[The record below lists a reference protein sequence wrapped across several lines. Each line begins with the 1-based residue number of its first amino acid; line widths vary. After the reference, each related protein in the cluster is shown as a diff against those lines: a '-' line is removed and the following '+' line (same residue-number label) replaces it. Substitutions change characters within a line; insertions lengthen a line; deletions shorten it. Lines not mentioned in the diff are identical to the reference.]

1 LPVSTDTTPGRFKKN
16 DVLFRE
22 GDASDCV
29 LRVRSGEIEV
39 LREVGDASVLLGRVK
54 GGEWLGE
61 MGVIENRVRSA
72 TARAATDGEIEV
84 LTAEQFL
91 DRISSDAALARD
103 LILRLS
109 IRLRSIEDKIAGD
122 LVSFSQ
128 GRSVQRG
135 GGGAPDGEIAADARI
150 SLAAETDILRAQIGA
165 APIAIGK
172 LPFVVGRAVVGDEA
186 PPLRRPDLV
195 IEDQEPLR
203 LSRQHFMIVRGGGHL
218 MVSDL
223 GSTLGTLVNGQAIG
237 HHFMKDAASL
247 HRGDNEIVAGGWDS
261 PFAFSLSVD

>member
-1 LPVSTDTTPGRFKKN
+1 LPVSIDATPRRFKKG

-54 GGEWLGE
+54 AGEWLGE

-72 TARAATDGEIEV
+72 TARAATDGDVEI
-84 LTAEQFL
+84 LTAGQFL

-122 LVSFSQ
+122 LVSFSH

-135 GGGAPDGEIAADARI
+135 GGAADSEIAADAGI
-150 SLAAETDILRAQIGA
+150 SLAAETDMLRAQIGA
-165 APIAIGK
+165 APIVIGK
-172 LPFVVGRAVVGDEA
+172 LPFVVGRAVVADEA

-195 IEDQEPLR
+195 LEDQEPFR

-223 GSTLGTLVNGQAIG
+223 GSTLGTLVNGQPIG
-237 HHFMKDAASL
+237 HHFTKDTASL
-247 HRGDNEIVAGGWDS
+247 HRGDNQIIAGGWDS
-261 PFAFSLSVD
+261 PFAFSLVVD

>member
-1 LPVSTDTTPGRFKKN
+1 VSTNHTPSRFKKG

-61 MGVIENRVRSA
+61 MGVVENRVRSA
-72 TARAATDGEIEV
+72 TARAATDGEVEI

-91 DRISSDAALARD
+91 DRISSDAALARE

-109 IRLRSIEDKIAGD
+109 IRLRSIEDKVAGD
-122 LVSFSQ
+122 LVSFSP
-128 GRSVQRG
+128 GRSLERG
-135 GGGAPDGEIAADARI
+135 GGTAPSTAIAADAGI
-150 SLAAETDILRAQIGA
+150 SLTADSDVLRAQIGA

-195 IEDQEPLR
+195 IEDQEPFR

-223 GSTLGTLVNGQAIG
+223 GSTLGTIVNGQAIG

-247 HRGDNEIVAGGWDS
+247 HRGNNQIIAGGWDS
-261 PFAFSLSVD
+261 PFAISLSVG

>member
-1 LPVSTDTTPGRFKKN
+1 MSTDATASRFKVG

-72 TARAATDGEIEV
+72 TARAATDGEVEI
-84 LTAEQFL
+84 LTAERFL
-91 DRISSDAALARD
+91 DRISSDATLARD

-128 GRSVQRG
+128 GRGLARRG
-135 GGGAPDGEIAADARI
+135 AAAPDDAIAADARV
-150 SLAAETDILRAQIGA
+150 SLTAATDMLRAEIGG

-172 LPFVVGRAVVGDEA
+172 LPFVVGRAVAADEA

-195 IEDQEPLR
+195 IEDRKPLR
-203 LSRQHFMIVRGGGHL
+203 LSRQHFMIVRNGGQL

-247 HRGDNEIVAGGWDS
+247 HRGDNQIIAGGADS
-261 PFAFSLSVD
+261 PFAFSLSVG

>member
-1 LPVSTDTTPGRFKKN
+1 MG

-72 TARAATDGEIEV
+72 TARAATDGEVEI
-84 LTAEQFL
+84 LTAERFL
-91 DRISSDAALARD
+91 DRISSDATLARE

-109 IRLRSIEDKIAGD
+109 IRLRSVEDKIAGD

-128 GRSVQRG
+128 GRGLVRRG
-135 GGGAPDGEIAADARI
+135 AAAPDNAIAPDARV
-150 SLAAETDILRAQIGA
+150 SLTAATDRLRARIGA
-165 APIAIGK
+165 VPIAIGK
-172 LPFVVGRAVVGDEA
+172 LPFVVGRAVAGDEA
-186 PPLRRPDLV
+186 PSLRRPDLV
-195 IEDQEPLR
+195 IGDQEPFR
-203 LSRQHFMIVRGGGHL
+203 LSRQHFMIVRGDGQL

-223 GSTLGTLVNGQAIG
+223 GSTLGTLVNGQAVG

-247 HRGDNEIVAGGWDS
+247 HRGDNQIIAGGADS

>member
-1 LPVSTDTTPGRFKKN
+1 VSADTTPSRFNKG
-16 DVLFRE
+16 DVLFHE

-72 TARAATDGEIEV
+72 TARAATDGEIEI
-84 LTAEQFL
+84 LTAQQFL
-91 DRISSDAALARD
+91 DRISSDAALARE

-128 GRSVQRG
+128 GRNLERR
-135 GGGAPDGEIAADARI
+135 GAPAPDSASAGDAGV
-150 SLAAETDILRAQIGA
+150 SLTAETGLLRAQIGA

-172 LPFVVGRAVVGDEA
+172 LPFVVGRAVVTDEA
-186 PPLRRPDLV
+186 PPLRRPDLM
-195 IEDQEPLR
+195 IEDQEPFR

-247 HRGDNEIVAGGWDS
+247 HRGENQIIAGGADS

>member
-1 LPVSTDTTPGRFKKN
+1 VSTDTTPSRFKIG

-72 TARAATDGEIEV
+72 TARAATDGEVEI
-84 LTAEQFL
+84 LTAERFL
-91 DRISSDAALARD
+91 DRISSDATLARD

-128 GRSVQRG
+128 GRALARRG
-135 GGGAPDGEIAADARI
+135 AAAPDNAADAGVSLTAATDMLRARIGGAPIA
-150 SLAAETDILRAQIGA
+150 L
-165 APIAIGK
+165 GK
-172 LPFVVGRAVVGDEA
+172 LPFVVGRAVAEDEA

-195 IEDQEPLR
+195 IEDQKPFR
-203 LSRQHFMIVRGGGHL
+203 LSRQHFMIVRDGGHL

-237 HHFMKDAASL
+237 HHFMKDAAPL
-247 HRGDNEIVAGGWDS
+247 HRGDNRIIAGGADS
-261 PFAFSLSVD
+261 PFAFALSVG

>member
-1 LPVSTDTTPGRFKKN
+1 MSTDATPSRFKAG

-72 TARAATDGEIEV
+72 TARAATDGEIEI

-91 DRISSDAALARD
+91 DRISSDAALARE

-109 IRLRSIEDKIAGD
+109 IRLRSVEDKIAGD
-122 LVSFSQ
+122 LVSFSPAR
-128 GRSVQRG
+128 GLERG
-135 GGGAPDGEIAADARI
+135 GGSTAIAADAGI
-150 SLAAETDILRAQIGA
+150 SLTADSDELRAQIGA
-165 APIAIGK
+165 GPIAVGK

-195 IEDQEPLR
+195 IADQEPFR
-203 LSRQHFMIVRGGGHL
+203 LSRQHFMIVRGGGQIL
-218 MVSDL
+218 VSDL
-223 GSTLGTLVNGQAIG
+223 GSTLGTIVNGQAIG

-247 HRGDNEIVAGGWDS
+247 HRGDNQVIAGGWDS
-261 PFAFSLSVD
+261 PFAFSLAVG